1 MATVKISFRPTT
13 SGIHHVGHKTV
24 YDADFIIDDIDV
36 PQNRINTVMDVYI
49 HYGGNLY
56 CEDSGVDMDWY
67 IIPDCMSQIDSNNDG
82 IPDLA
87 ISGIYT
93 IPNVPEP
100 WMYAKLGLTGD
111 IDLTQFACNGSI
123 VLSGSATVQ
132 VSGVTIKTYIP
143 SDYVSSDPDIV
154 VSFQTDK
161 YHCQSNASYT
171 IDSTLATTGEGTLM
185 FYSAWDGSG
194 DFEPGK
200 LVIMSIVPGNI
211 ITLNNIIDY
220 VIFNGTLDVY
230 PTVNPL

>member
-24 YDADFIIDDIDV
+24 YDADFIIEDIDV
-36 PQNRINTVMDVYI
+36 PQNRINTVIDVNI

-56 CEDSGVDMDWY
+56 CESSGVDMDWY
-67 IIPDCMSQIDSNNDG
+67 IIPDCMSQVDSNSDG

-87 ISGIYT
+87 ISGTYT
-93 IPNVPEP
+93 IPNVQDP
-100 WMYAKLGLTGD
+100 WQYAKISLTGD

-123 VLSGSATVQ
+123 VLTGS
-132 VSGVTIKTYIP
+132 STISLNGIPIRTFIP
-143 SDYVSSDPDIV
+143 SDYVSSDPGINV
-154 VSFQTDK
+154 EFQPD
-161 YHCQSNASYT
+161 YYRCQANKSYE
-171 IDSTLATTGEGTLM
+171 IDSTLATTGEGKLM

-194 DFEPGK
+194 DYEPGK

-211 ITLNNIIDY
+211 ITLHNVINY
-220 VIFNGTLDVY
+220 VVLDGTLDVT

>member
-24 YDADFIIDDIDV
+24 YDADFIVEDIDV

-56 CEDSGVDMDWY
+56 CENSGVDMDWY
-67 IIPDCMSQIDSNNDG
+67 IIPDCMSQVDSNNDG
-82 IPDLA
+82 IPDLS
-87 ISGIYT
+87 ISGVYT
-93 IPNVPEP
+93 IPNVPDP
-100 WMYAKLGLTGD
+100 WIKAKIYIDNT

-123 VLSGSATVQ
+123 VLTGSGTVVAT
-132 VSGVTIKTYIP
+132 SDTLLIFIP
-143 SDYVSSDPDIV
+143 SDYTTSDPNINV
-154 VSFQTDK
+154 TFQTDK

-194 DFEPGK
+194 DYEPGK

-211 ITLNNIIDY
+211 ITLNNIINY
-220 VIFNGTLDVY
+220 NILQGTLDVM
-230 PTVNPL
+230 PTVSPL